1 MTINREIAE
10 KLTTELISFPSVT
23 GQPDVQRCAEFINGW
38 FRAAGIQSEIVFCE
52 DVPNVVARM
61 GKDGG
66 KRLLLDGHFD
76 VMPAGDMNEWNT
88 DPFNAVEKDGW
99 LYGRGCADMKSGIA
113 AVMLAMK
120 ELKESQTEMNGELV
134 FYGIGDEETGSVH
147 GTLDLLA
154 DYDRRFD
161 GAIVPEPTDFCI
173 ESAQRGLRWI
183 EFHVKGKACHA
194 GRPHVGKNAIEQAS
208 RIITALKNIQYDVSN
223 PLFEKALEKPSLSV
237 NRINGGIRNN
247 IVAEDCTFLI
257 DRRLMP
263 GETVENVMNQI
274 RAAAESV
281 IDEGFSFDMHLVNN
295 GWDPFITDR
304 SDPVV
309 QMLVDAYENV
319 TGHAPVIRG
328 KGGCTDASHISN
340 AGIPVVILGP
350 GCADESHTANEK
362 TNIDRIAMTAEI
374 IKNAAASYL
383 S

>member
-1 MTINREIAE
+1 MTIDRESAK

-23 GQPDVQRCAEFINGW
+23 GQPDVQRCAEFICGW
-38 FRAAGIQSEIVFCE
+38 FSAAGIQSKIVSFNG
-52 DVPNVVARM
+52 VPNVVAGM
-61 GKDGG
+61 GKQGG

-99 LYGRGCADMKSGIA
+99 LYGRGCADMKSGVA
-113 AVMLAMK
+113 AAMLAMK
-120 ELKESQTEMNGELV
+120 NLKETQTELNGELI

-147 GTLDLLA
+147 GTLSLLA
-154 DYDRRFD
+154 EYDRRFD

-173 ESAQRGLRWI
+173 ERAQRGLRWI

-194 GRPHVGKNAIEQAS
+194 GRPHVGKNAVEQAS
-208 RIITALKNIQYDVSN
+208 KIIIALKNIQYDVSN
-223 PLFEKALEKPSLSV
+223 ALFETGLEKPSLSV
-237 NRINGGIRNN
+237 NLINGGIRNN
-247 IVAEDCTFLI
+247 IIAEDCTFLI
-257 DRRLMP
+257 DRRLLP

-274 RAAAESV
+274 RTAAESV
-281 IDEGFSFDMHLVNN
+281 MDKGFAFDMHLVNN

-304 SDPVV
+304 NDPVV
-309 QMLVDAYENV
+309 RTLADAYEDV
-319 TGHAPVIRG
+319 SGHEPVVRG

-350 GCADESHTANEK
+350 GSADESHTANEK

-374 IKNAAASYL
+374 IKKTAAAYL